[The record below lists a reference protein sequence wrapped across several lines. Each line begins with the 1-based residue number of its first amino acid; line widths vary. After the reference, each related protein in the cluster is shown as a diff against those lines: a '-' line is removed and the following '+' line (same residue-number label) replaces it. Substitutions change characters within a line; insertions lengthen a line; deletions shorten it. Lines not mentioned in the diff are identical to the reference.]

1 MTIPEDPSERE
12 IFLAHLGTSD
22 EDVES
27 LMSGGADVDDLIAA
41 GVLDDTEPCPQEEE
55 EFVIEPSTLTAEEAS
70 AWFTQ
75 NRQWFD
81 ANVYS
86 HRPVEI

>member
-41 GVLDDTEPCPQEEE
+41 GVLDATEPCPQEEE
-55 EFVIEPSTLTAEEAS
+55 EFVIDSYCGRSLGL
-70 AWFTQ
+70 
-75 NRQWFD
+75 
-81 ANVYS
+81 VYS
-86 HRPVEI
+86 KSPVV